1 MTRRRTLHL
10 PALLVAA
17 AMLMACTA
25 ALLVAMPEKAEAIF
39 SGKNGRIAYSVY
51 DGNDQ
56 EIYTIKLTGGK
67 LIRVTKND
75 TYDSSPDYSP
85 DGKKIAYAARN
96 EADEEIYTIN
106 ATGGKFFQVT
116 NNSDKDDYAPSYSP
130 NGKKIAYAGLDADTE
145 ETELYTVRATGG
157 EPFQITH
164 DNFWGSLNSS
174 WGSRP

>member
-56 EIYTIKLTGGK
+56 
-67 LIRVTKND
+67 
-75 TYDSSPDYSP
+75 
-85 DGKKIAYAARN
+85 
-96 EADEEIYTIN
+96 EIYTIN

>member
-1 MTRRRTLHL
+1 M
-10 PALLVAA
+10 
-17 AMLMACTA
+17 
-25 ALLVAMPEKAEAIF
+25 
-39 SGKNGRIAYSVY
+39 S
-51 DGNDQ
+51 DGQDL
-56 EIYTIKLTGGK
+56 EIYTINARGGGK
-67 LIRVTKND
+67 FNVTKNTHD
-75 TYDSSPDYSP
+75 DVGPDYSP

-130 NGKKIAYAGLDADTE
+130 NGKKIAYAGLDANTE
-145 ETELYTVRATGG
+145 ETELYTVRAPGG